1 MTKVIDWD
9 QEFSIFVSLALIK
22 LKQDI
27 VLPKFIEYFLQSE
40 VVWQQL
46 RRRSKQGTVTNL
58 HLVEIKE
65 LICGVPSIDEQEKII
80 NKVNSIE
87 RKIENEKDKLIK
99 LKDLKKG
106 LMQQLLTGKVRV
118 PFDEKEEVPS

>member
-1 MTKVIDWD
+1 M
-9 QEFSIFVSLALIK
+9 
-22 LKQDI
+22 
-27 VLPKFIEYFLQSE
+27 LPKFIEYFLQSE

-65 LICGVPSIDEQEKII
+65 LIYGVPSIDEQEKII

>member
-99 LKDLKKG
+99 LKDLKKA
-106 LMQQLLTGKVRV
+106 LCNN
-118 PFDEKEEVPS
+118 F

>member
-1 MTKVIDWD
+1 M
-9 QEFSIFVSLALIK
+9 
-22 LKQDI
+22 
-27 VLPKFIEYFLQSE
+27 LPKFIEYFLQSE

>member
-1 MTKVIDWD
+1 M
-9 QEFSIFVSLALIK
+9 
-22 LKQDI
+22 
-27 VLPKFIEYFLQSE
+27 
-40 VVWQQL
+40 
-46 RRRSKQGTVTNL
+46 
-58 HLVEIKE
+58 
-65 LICGVPSIDEQEKII
+65 
-80 NKVNSIE
+80 NSIE

>member
-1 MTKVIDWD
+1 MATITQKV
-9 QEFSIFVSLALIK
+9 K
-22 LKQDI
+22 T
-27 VLPKFIEYFLQSE
+27 
-40 VVWQQL
+40 
-46 RRRSKQGTVTNL
+46 GTVTNL

>member
-1 MTKVIDWD
+1 M
-9 QEFSIFVSLALIK
+9 
-22 LKQDI
+22 
-27 VLPKFIEYFLQSE
+27 
-40 VVWQQL
+40 
-46 RRRSKQGTVTNL
+46 